1 MTRRDAPNLP
11 PHAPSVPDGTGGVL
25 APAEGVASQNP
36 ASARGNGPAE
46 GFAGGE
52 TLSAGAGYPLDAP
65 PAPGVT
71 ARPRVAGEQ
80 LRADLGA
87 LDPGA
92 EVTPR
97 ALALRALAAS
107 HAPLPYAFPVV
118 WRDGKDG
125 AAEVEVYRVEGRD
138 GSHALEQ
145 LRADLGALLA
155 RPWPKGERG
164 ARVLYPCE
172 SEAHGALPPGAA
184 AWEGPAHEAPR
195 PRLAREDTRRAVFV
209 VLDSDA
215 HGGPLRDVWYLLRD
229 AGVAALAY
237 PSPSA
242 EVPADGDPL
251 DALHWR
257 ALVPIA
263 EGCDRREFTRHV
275 RALDALLRA
284 QGCRVDASPLRP
296 ESACYVAP
304 RPERGPRPESHAL
317 CLDGAALDLATLD
330 AHATLAGWRTAADV
344 ARDTATEREGVVRPR
359 DAAPVLAALDA
370 LGILGAVVARGL
382 RVLHCPRAR
391 WHGSSPRRG
400 PARGDSSS
408 VVNEGAGWALCS
420 HDHSAAPEGERGPA
434 NLARVVQ
441 WAAEDLR
448 AEGREG
454 ESAELLTR
462 LREMRDDTGKLAA
475 VREQLLRAPFGERD
489 RRIVETIALRDELL
503 DVVRQALQRRDGA
516 AVLFTPTV
524 GAGKSTA
531 IAWVCAQ
538 LLRAGYL
545 ATPAAED
552 KFTLRASA
560 GVLTRTREG
569 AEEMT
574 ANLLRA
580 GVRAALAMPVHLH
593 PAGCLY
599 AERAK
604 DLYASGASAR
614 AVLCNDIPPD
624 ADASG
629 YGSERG
635 ERCERFAECAARIN
649 PFVPHRLTEDT
660 RRRLPVVRE
669 GVEGHTA
676 ARDAAVVPDLGA
688 RVEGEPFVAVATHA
702 TAAVLLA
709 TLRVGAALFVDE
721 SDPAL
726 AEVSCMVTARAEGP
740 QGDAHTG
747 DGSTL
752 GDARAWARG
761 LREAR
766 VGGEGPEAKAYTDAP
781 RILAGIILDALD
793 AHAREHGHAAL
804 YRIADARAWCLD
816 ALARALARRGTRRR
830 AALAPLHP
838 HGAAQGNASTAR
850 ELAGYAF
857 AWWERW
863 EGHRARRDRRIVRD
877 EFSRASFQ
885 RAPFPPHGVEAFAAL
900 HRWTTGATF
909 ALPMYPRGKVRGE
922 DLATLAPV
930 GTILALRSPSADA
943 CAELLTPREGSGA
956 RGVVICLDAT
966 GDPALTERAVRGPVD
981 HHPIATPD
989 AADVARVLLHT
1000 GKGSRAA
1007 LCPAGNVRW
1016 DLVRDWFAAA
1026 RAALRQRGDR
1036 IPAAPEAAPVVAFTF
1051 RPIAAA
1057 LRALVCAEALPGAEE
1072 VPAGDLARVE
1082 SIPATVRALV
1092 RELAA
1097 EGWRFRHFQGV
1108 DGRGSNA
1115 WSHARAV
1122 VSVGDPRPSADAMRV
1137 RELYARSYAA
1147 ALDAGEPV
1155 TLDLCA
1161 EDLRAL
1167 APASE
1172 SHACRAASAELAQCH
1187 GRARATQRRGSRI
1200 VLVHVGAIA
1209 PLDWYQREAGA
1220 VRVVAASVL
1229 SRAAALPNVARAE
1242 DLPAAV
1248 APAEHFAL
1256 APPHERAPEQLR
1268 ALAAQG
1274 WTPTQVAHAMGEEP
1288 RTVVAWWEGRASRTG
1303 HARTRLTLAR
1313 VAALDA
1319 LAGGEGEGRVRA
1331 WLRAMLEGRGLRR
1344 VEGEAR
1350 KLLRGAG
1357 VTLDARSFARWV
1369 EGTRGASLR
1378 AEVLAALAQL
1388 LPALARILPPVHPPP
1403 GEPPA
1408 NMRPVAEGE
1417 RAAPGPVRAAVVPVL
1432 VRDPATGE
1440 QRRAWTSAEDLA
1452 QGRRFPRPLTPRELA
1467 GPVEGAPAPERAP
1480 PGAAA
1485 AASRIAR
1492 ALDAPHEVPSRVEA
1506 GPARLLRPVSAGAR
1520 SSGTPRARRDVAAG
1534 AERDGPPDG

>member
-1 MTRRDAPNLP
+1 MTRRDSPKLP

-25 APAEGVASQNP
+25 APAEAPASQNP
-36 ASARGNGPAE
+36 ASARGNGAAE
-46 GFAGGE
+46 GPTGE
-52 TLSAGAGYPLDAP
+52 GTLSAGAGYPLDAP
-65 PAPGVT
+65 PVPGVT
-71 ARPRVAGEQ
+71 ARPRVEGEQ

-92 EVTPR
+92 EVSPR
-97 ALALRALAAS
+97 ALALRALVAA
-107 HAPLPYAFPVV
+107 HAPLPHAFPVV
-118 WRDGKDG
+118 WRDGNTG

-145 LRADLGALLA
+145 LRADLGALLS

-172 SEAHGALPPGAA
+172 SEAHALLPPGAA

-215 HGGPLRDVWYLLRD
+215 RGGPLRDVWYLLRD
-229 AGVAALAY
+229 AGVAAVAY

-242 EVPADGDPL
+242 EVPAGGDPL

-257 ALVPIA
+257 ALVPVA

-284 QGCRVDASPLRP
+284 LGCRVDASPLRP
-296 ESACYVAP
+296 ESACFVAP
-304 RPERGPRPESHAL
+304 RPERGPRPEHHAL

-330 AHATLAGWRTAADV
+330 KHAMLAGWRTAADV
-344 ARDTATEREGVVRPR
+344 ARDTATEREGIVRPR

-370 LGILGAVVARGL
+370 LGIVGAALSRGL
-382 RVLHCPRAR
+382 RELHCPRAH

-400 PARGDSSS
+400 ARGGSSA
-408 VVNEGAGWALCS
+408 VVCEGAGWALCS
-420 HDHSAAPEGERGPA
+420 HDHSAAPEGEQGPA

-454 ESAELLTR
+454 EAAELLTR
-462 LREMRDDTGKLAA
+462 LREMRDDTGALAA
-475 VREQLLRAPFGERD
+475 VREQLQHAPFGERD
-489 RRIVETIALRDELL
+489 RRTVETIALRDELL
-503 DVVRQALQRRDGA
+503 DVVRQALQRRDGR

-552 KFTLRASA
+552 KHTRRASA
-560 GVLTRTREG
+560 GVLVRTRKD
-569 AEEMT
+569 AEEMV
-574 ANLLRA
+574 ANLARA
-580 GVRAALAMPVHLH
+580 GVRAALAMPVHTH
-593 PAGCLY
+593 PAGCRY
-599 AERAK
+599 TERAR
-604 DLYASGASAR
+604 DIYERGASAR

-624 ADASG
+624 ADAAG

-635 ERCERFAECAARIN
+635 ERCEWFAECPARVN
-649 PFVPHRLTEDT
+649 PFVPHRLAEDT
-660 RRRLPVVRE
+660 HRRLPVVRE
-669 GVEGHTA
+669 GVEGYTA
-676 ARDAAVVPDLGA
+676 PRGAAVVPDLAA
-688 RVEGEPFVAVATHA
+688 RNEGEPFVAVATHA
-702 TAAVLLA
+702 TAAVLRA
-709 TLRVGAALFVDE
+709 VLRVGAVLFVDE

-726 AEVSCMVTARAEGP
+726 AEVSCVVTARAEVP
-740 QGDAHTG
+740 QGDAHAG

-752 GDARAWARG
+752 GDARAWSRG

-766 VGGEGPEAKAYTDAP
+766 VGGEGPDAKAYTDAP
-781 RILAGIILDALD
+781 RVLAGVFLDALD

-804 YRIADARAWCLD
+804 YRIPDARAWCLD

-838 HGAAQGNASTAR
+838 HGAAQGNAATAR

-863 EGHRARRDRRIVRD
+863 EGYRARRDRRVVRD

-885 RAPFPPHGVEAFAAL
+885 RAPSPLRGVESFAAF

-909 ALPMYPRGKVRGE
+909 ALPMYPRGATRGE
-922 DLATLAPV
+922 DLAELAPV

-943 CAELLTPREGSGA
+943 CADLLTPREGSGT
-956 RGVVICLDAT
+956 RGVVVCLDAT
-966 GDPALTERAVRGPVD
+966 GDPATTERAVRGPVD

-989 AADVARVLLHT
+989 AADVSRVLLHT

-1007 LCPAGNVRW
+1007 LCPGGRVRW
-1016 DLVRDWFAAA
+1016 DLVRDWLAAA
-1026 RAALRQRGDR
+1026 RAALRQRGVTVPPD
-1036 IPAAPEAAPVVAFTF
+1036 PDAAPVVAFTF
-1051 RPIAAA
+1051 QPIATA
-1057 LRALVCAEALPGAEE
+1057 LRALVRVEALPGAEGAE
-1072 VPAGDLARVE
+1072 GAEDLARAE
-1082 SIPATVRALV
+1082 SIPATVRDLV

-1122 VSVGDPRPSADAMRV
+1122 VTIGDPRPSADAMRV

-1161 EDLRAL
+1161 EDLRAI
-1167 APASE
+1167 APAAE

-1209 PLDWYQREAGA
+1209 PLDWYQREPGA

-1242 DLPAAV
+1242 GPAAPV
-1248 APAEHFAL
+1248 PSEHFAL
-1256 APPHERAPEQLR
+1256 AAPHERAPEQLR
-1268 ALAAQG
+1268 ARAAEG
-1274 WTPTQVAHAMGEEP
+1274 WTPTQIAHAMGEET

-1313 VAALDA
+1313 IAALDA
-1319 LAGGEGEGRVRA
+1319 LGGEGEGRVRA
-1331 WLRAMLEGRGLRR
+1331 WFRAMLEGRGLRR

-1350 KLLRGAG
+1350 KLLRGVG

-1403 GEPPA
+1403 GKPPA
-1408 NMRPVAEGE
+1408 NMHPVATGE

-1452 QGRRFPRPLTPRELA
+1452 RGLRFPRPLTPRELA
-1467 GPVEGAPAPERAP
+1467 RPVEAAPAPEPAH

-1485 AASRIAR
+1485 AAARIAR
-1492 ALDAPHEVPSRVEA
+1492 ALDTPHEAPSRVEA
-1506 GPARLLRPVSAGAR
+1506 GPARLLRPVSAGA
-1520 SSGTPRARRDVAAG
+1520 SSRTAPRARRDVAAG
-1534 AERDGPPDG
+1534 AERDGPPDDA